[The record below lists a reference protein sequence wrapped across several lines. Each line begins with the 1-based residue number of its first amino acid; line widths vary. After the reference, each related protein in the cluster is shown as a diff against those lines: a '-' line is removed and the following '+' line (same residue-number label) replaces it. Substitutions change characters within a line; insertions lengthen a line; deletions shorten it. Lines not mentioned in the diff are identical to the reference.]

1 VIQSVRVRLAL
12 WHTAIV
18 AVLLLALTVAA
29 YKFIAET
36 TGRRFDQYLEETG
49 AAFRIEYVAQHYQTP
64 NDFAA
69 ATAALTEFDFRD
81 LDLGVMDLT
90 GQVVALTTAPGESQ
104 TTGDEVIQPFD
115 PTALGRFV
123 AQRHR
128 TEPECVTLPDRRGGV
143 RACILP
149 VEMDERSYVIVVARP
164 LLNQR
169 AMLESVRKA
178 LIVIF
183 PTALVLAAIG
193 GYLLTRRSLS
203 PVIAMTEHAS
213 RMGTSTLHE
222 RLPVPNAY
230 DEYGQLATVI
240 NGLLARIESAFE
252 QQRRFMADASHELR
266 TPIAIVRGEADIA
279 LAMPDRP
286 HDEYREALSVV
297 RAESR
302 RLSRIVHDLFLLAR
316 ADAGQQQLQLH
327 QFYLDDL
334 IADCTRAARSLAS
347 RRGMTLTSNVST
359 EAPVCG
365 DEDLMRQLILNL
377 LDNALKY
384 CSEGGAVEISLCSD
398 TGYHRVIVRDS
409 GPGIPPDVAAHI
421 FDRFYRGDGSRA
433 RDAASSTRLHDDSH
447 GVGAGLGLA
456 IARWVAEAHGG
467 SLVLAHSSLAGS
479 EFVLTLP
486 TLPTR
491 AAS

>member
-1 VIQSVRVRLAL
+1 
-12 WHTAIV
+12 
-18 AVLLLALTVAA
+18 
-29 YKFIAET
+29 
-36 TGRRFDQYLEETG
+36 
-49 AAFRIEYVAQHYQTP
+49 
-64 NDFAA
+64 
-69 ATAALTEFDFRD
+69 
-81 LDLGVMDLT
+81 
-90 GQVVALTTAPGESQ
+90 
-104 TTGDEVIQPFD
+104 
-115 PTALGRFV
+115 
-123 AQRHR
+123 
-128 TEPECVTLPDRRGGV
+128 
-143 RACILP
+143 
-149 VEMDERSYVIVVARP
+149 
-164 LLNQR
+164 
-169 AMLESVRKA
+169 
-178 LIVIF
+178 
-183 PTALVLAAIG
+183 
-193 GYLLTRRSLS
+193 
-203 PVIAMTEHAS
+203 
-213 RMGTSTLHE
+213 
-222 RLPVPNAY
+222 VPNAS

-316 ADAGQQQLQLH
+316 ADAGQQQLQLR

-347 RRGMTLTSNVST
+347 RRNMTLTSNVTT
-359 EAPVCG
+359 EAAVSG

-384 CSEGGAVEISLCSD
+384 CSEGGTVEISLC
-398 TGYHRVIVRDS
+398 TGPGSHRVIVRDS
-409 GPGIPPDVAAHI
+409 GPGIPPDVATHV
-421 FDRFYRGDGSRA
+421 FDRFYRGDGARA
-433 RDAASSTRLHDDSH
+433 RDAASTARMRDDAH

-467 SLVLAHSSLAGS
+467 SLVLAHSSLDGS

-486 TLPTR
+486 APPTV
-491 AAS
+491 

>member
-1 VIQSVRVRLAL
+1 MIESVRVRLAL

-18 AVLLLALTVAA
+18 ALLLLALTVAA
-29 YKFIAET
+29 YRFIAEM

-69 ATAALTEFDFRD
+69 ATAALTEFEFRD

-90 GQVVALTTAPGESQ
+90 GQVVALATAPGESQ

-115 PTALGRFV
+115 PTALGHV
-123 AQRHR
+123 IAR
-128 TEPECVTLPDRRGGV
+128 THITAPECVTLPDRRGGV
-143 RACILP
+143 RACMLP
-149 VEMDERSYVIVVARP
+149 VAMDERAYVIVVARP

-178 LIVIF
+178 LMVIF
-183 PTALVLAAIG
+183 PTTLVLTALG
-193 GYLLTRRSLS
+193 GFLLTRRSLS

-266 TPIAIVRGEADIA
+266 TPISIVRGEADIA
-279 LAMPDRP
+279 LAVPDRP
-286 HDEYREALSVV
+286 HEEYREALSVV
-297 RAESR
+297 RSESR

-316 ADAGQQQLQLH
+316 ADAGQQQLQLR

-334 IADCTRAARSLAS
+334 ITDCARAARSLAS
-347 RRGMTLTSNVST
+347 RRCMSLTSNVPT
-359 EAPVCG
+359 EALIFG

-377 LDNALKY
+377 LDNALKHG
-384 CSEGGAVEISLCSD
+384 CQGGVVDISLCSVP
-398 TGYHRVIVRDS
+398 GWHRVHVRDT
-409 GPGIPPDVAAHI
+409 GPGIPPEMAARI

-433 RDAASSTRLHDDSH
+433 RDSASSARMHDDAH

-456 IARWVAEAHGG
+456 IARWVAEAHEGT
-467 SLVLAHSSLAGS
+467 LVLANSSVAGS

-486 TLPTR
+486 ALQ
-491 AAS
+491 SH

>member
-18 AVLLLALTVAA
+18 ALLLLALTVAA

-49 AAFRIEYVAQHYQTP
+49 AAFRIEYVAQHYQSP
-64 NDFAA
+64 NDYAA
-69 ATAALTEFDFRD
+69 ASAALTEFDFRD

-90 GQVVALTTAPGESQ
+90 GQVVAIATAPGESQ
-104 TTGDEVIQPFD
+104 ASGDEVIQPFD
-115 PTALGRFV
+115 PVPLGRFI
-123 AQRHR
+123 ARSR
-128 TEPECVTLPDRRGGV
+128 ITASECVTLPDHRGGV
-143 RACILP
+143 RACVLP
-149 VEMDERSYVIVVARP
+149 VTMDGRSYAIVVARP
-164 LLNQR
+164 LSNQR

-183 PTALVLAAIG
+183 PTALVFAAIG

-203 PVIAMTEHAS
+203 PVIVMTEHAS

-240 NGLLARIESAFE
+240 NGLLAKIESAFE

-279 LAMPDRP
+279 LAVPDRP
-286 HDEYREALSVV
+286 HDDYREALSVV
-297 RAESR
+297 RTESR

-316 ADAGQQQLQLH
+316 ADAGQQQLQLR
-327 QFYLDDL
+327 QFYLDDV

-347 RRGMTLTSNVST
+347 RRCMTLTSSVLT
-359 EAPVCG
+359 EAAVCG

-384 CSEGGAVEISLCSD
+384 GSEGGAVEIALRSEP
-398 TGYHRVIVRDS
+398 GAHRVVVRDT
-409 GPGIPPDVAAHI
+409 GPGIPPEVAAHI
-421 FDRFYRGDGSRA
+421 FDRFYRGDGARA
-433 RDAASSTRLHDDSH
+433 RDAETSARQHEDAH

-467 SLVLAHSSLAGS
+467 SLVLAHSCTTGS

-486 TLPTR
+486 TLAT
-491 AAS
+491 A

>member
-18 AVLLLALTVAA
+18 ALLLLALTAAA
-29 YKFIAET
+29 YRFIAET

-49 AAFRIEYVAQHYQTP
+49 AAFRIEYVAQHYQSP

-69 ATAALTEFDFRD
+69 ATAALTEFEFRD

-90 GQVVALTTAPGESQ
+90 GQVVAIATAPGESQ
-104 TTGDEVIQPFD
+104 ATGDEVIQPFD
-115 PTALGRFV
+115 PTALGRFI
-123 AQRHR
+123 AR
-128 TEPECVTLPDRRGGV
+128 THIIVPECVTLPDGRGGV
-143 RACILP
+143 RACTLP
-149 VEMDERSYVIVVARP
+149 VTMDGRSYVIVVARP

-178 LIVIF
+178 LIIIF

-213 RMGTSTLHE
+213 RIGANTLHE
-222 RLPVPNAY
+222 RLPVPNAH

-240 NGLLARIESAFE
+240 NGLLARIESAFD
-252 QQRRFMADASHELR
+252 QQRQFMADASHELR
-266 TPIAIVRGEADIA
+266 TPISIVRGEADIA
-279 LAMPDRP
+279 LAVPDRA
-286 HDEYREALSVV
+286 HGDYREALSVV

-316 ADAGQQQLQLH
+316 ADAGQQQLHLRR
-327 QFYLDDL
+327 FYLDDL

-347 RRGMTLTSNVST
+347 RRGMRLTSNVPA
-359 EAPVCG
+359 EAAVCG
-365 DEDLMRQLILNL
+365 DEDLIRQLVLNL

-384 CSEGGAVEISLCSD
+384 GTEGGTVEISLRSEP
-398 TGYHRVIVRDS
+398 GFHRVIVRDS

-433 RDAASSTRLHDDSH
+433 RDSASSGPTHDDAH

-467 SLVLAHSSLAGS
+467 SLVLAQSSTTGS
-479 EFVLTLP
+479 DFVFMVP
-486 TLPTR
+486 
-491 AAS
+491 AAAVS

>member
-1 VIQSVRVRLAL
+1 VIQSVRVRLAV

-18 AVLLLALTVAA
+18 ALLLLALTVAA
-29 YKFIAET
+29 YKFIAEM

-49 AAFRIEYVAQHYQTP
+49 AAFRIEYVAQHYQSP
-64 NDFAA
+64 NDQAA
-69 ATAALTEFDFRD
+69 AAAALTEFDFRD
-81 LDLGVMDLT
+81 LDLGVMDLS
-90 GQVVALTTAPGESQ
+90 GQVLAMATAPGESQ
-104 TTGDEVIQPFD
+104 TSGEEVIQPFD
-115 PTALGRFV
+115 PTALGRFI
-123 AQRHR
+123 AGNHISDA
-128 TEPECVTLPDRRGGV
+128 ECITLPDRRGGV

-149 VEMDERSYVIVVARP
+149 VEVDLRSYAIIVARP
-164 LLNQR
+164 LSNQR

-183 PTALVLAAIG
+183 PTALVLAAIA
-193 GYLLTRRSLS
+193 GYLLTRRSPG

-213 RMGTSTLHE
+213 RMGTTTLHE
-222 RLPVPNAY
+222 RLPVPNAS

-316 ADAGQQQLQLH
+316 ADAGQQQLQLR

-334 IADCTRAARSLAS
+334 ISDCTRAARSLAS
-347 RRGMTLTSNVST
+347 RRNMTLTSTVTT

-384 CSEGGAVEISLCSD
+384 CSEGGAVEISLCS
-398 TGYHRVIVRDS
+398 GSGSHRVIVRDS
-409 GPGIPPDVAAHI
+409 GPGIPPDVARHV
-421 FDRFYRGDGSRA
+421 FDRFYRGDGARA
-433 RDAASSTRLHDDSH
+433 RDSAATVRLHDDAH

-467 SLVLAHSSLAGS
+467 SLVLAQSSQEGS

-486 TLPTR
+486 ALP
-491 AAS
+491 AI

>member
-18 AVLLLALTVAA
+18 ALLLLALTAAA
-29 YKFIAET
+29 YKFIAEM

-49 AAFRIEYVAQHYQTP
+49 AAFRIEYVAQHYQSP
-64 NDFAA
+64 NDQAA
-69 ATAALTEFDFRD
+69 AAAALTEFDFRD
-81 LDLGVMDLT
+81 LDLGVMDLS
-90 GQVVALTTAPGESQ
+90 GQVLAMATAPGESQ
-104 TTGDEVIQPFD
+104 TSGEEVIQPFD
-115 PTALGRFV
+115 PTALGRFI
-123 AQRHR
+123 ARNR
-128 TEPECVTLPDRRGGV
+128 ITATECITLPDRRGGV

-149 VEMDERSYVIVVARP
+149 VEVDLRSYAIIVARP
-164 LLNQR
+164 LSNQR
-169 AMLESVRKA
+169 SMLESVQKA
-178 LIVIF
+178 LVVIF
-183 PTALVLAAIG
+183 PTAIVLAAIA
-193 GYLLTRRSLS
+193 GYLLARRSLS

-213 RMGTSTLHE
+213 RMGTTTLHE
-222 RLPVPNAY
+222 RLPVPNAS

-297 RAESR
+297 RSESR

-316 ADAGQQQLQLH
+316 ADAGQQQLQLRR
-327 QFYLDDL
+327 FYLDDL

-347 RRGMTLTSNVST
+347 RRNMTLTSDVTT

-384 CSEGGAVEISLCSD
+384 GSEGGTVEISLCS
-398 TGYHRVIVRDS
+398 GAGSHRVIVRDS
-409 GPGIPPDVAAHI
+409 GPGIPDDVATHV
-421 FDRFYRGDGSRA
+421 FDRFYRGDGARA
-433 RDAASSTRLHDDSH
+433 RDSASTARMHDDAH

-467 SLVLAHSSLAGS
+467 SLVLAHSSPGGS

-486 TLPTR
+486 ALSPV
-491 AAS
+491 

>member
-1 VIQSVRVRLAL
+1 VIESVRVRLAL

-18 AVLLLALTVAA
+18 ALLLLALTGAA

-49 AAFRIEYVAQHYQTP
+49 AAFRIEFVAQHYQSP

-90 GQVVALTTAPGESQ
+90 GQVVALATAPGESQ
-104 TTGDEVIQPFD
+104 ATGDEVIQPFD
-115 PTALGRFV
+115 PTALGRIV
-123 AQRHR
+123 ARSHI
-128 TEPECVTLPDRRGGV
+128 TAPECVTLPDRRGGV
-143 RACILP
+143 RACTLP
-149 VEMDERSYVIVVARP
+149 VTMDGRSYAIVVARP
-164 LLNQR
+164 LSNQQ

-183 PTALVLAAIG
+183 PTALVFAAIG

-203 PVIAMTEHAS
+203 PVIAMTETAS

-240 NGLLARIESAFE
+240 NGLLAKIESAFE

-266 TPIAIVRGEADIA
+266 TPISIVRGEADIA
-279 LAMPDRP
+279 LAVPDRP
-286 HDEYREALSVV
+286 HDEYREALAVV
-297 RAESR
+297 RTESR

-316 ADAGQQQLQLH
+316 ADAGQQQLQRR
-327 QFYLDDL
+327 QFYLDDV

-347 RRGMTLTSNVST
+347 RRCMKLTSSVPT
-359 EAPVCG
+359 EAAVCG

-384 CSEGGAVEISLCSD
+384 GSEGGSVEVALCSEP
-398 TGYHRVIVRDS
+398 GAHRVIVRDS
-409 GPGIPPDVAAHI
+409 GPGIPPEVAEHI

-433 RDAASSTRLHDDSH
+433 RDTESSARAHDDTH

-467 SLVLAHSSLAGS
+467 SLVLARSSGAGS

-486 TLPTR
+486 ALAT
-491 AAS
+491 A

>member
-1 VIQSVRVRLAL
+1 MIPSVRVRLAL
-12 WHTAIV
+12 WHTGIV
-18 AVLLLALTVAA
+18 ALLLLALTGAA

-49 AAFRIEYVAQHYQTP
+49 AAFRIEYVAQHYQSP
-64 NDFAA
+64 NDQAA
-69 ATAALTEFDFRD
+69 AAAALTEFDFRD
-81 LDLGVMDLT
+81 LDLGVMDLS
-90 GQVVALTTAPGESQ
+90 GQVLAMATAPGESQ
-104 TTGDEVIQPFD
+104 TSGEEVIQPFD
-115 PTALGRFV
+115 PTALGRFI
-123 AQRHR
+123 ARSHITA
-128 TEPECVTLPDRRGGV
+128 TECITLPDRRGGV

-149 VEMDERSYVIVVARP
+149 VEVDLRSYAIIVARP
-164 LLNQR
+164 LSNQR
-169 AMLESVRKA
+169 SMLESVRKA

-183 PTALVLAAIG
+183 PTALVLAAIA
-193 GYLLTRRSLS
+193 GYLLARRSLS

-213 RMGTSTLHE
+213 RMGTTTLHE
-222 RLPVPNAY
+222 RLPVPNAS

-347 RRGMTLTSNVST
+347 RRNMTLTSNVTT

-384 CSEGGAVEISLCSD
+384 CSEGGTVEISLCS
-398 TGYHRVIVRDS
+398 GAGSHRVIVRDS
-409 GPGIPPDVAAHI
+409 GPGIPPEVATHV
-421 FDRFYRGDGSRA
+421 FDRFYRGDGARA
-433 RDAASSTRLHDDSH
+433 RDSASTARMHDDAH

-467 SLVLAHSSLAGS
+467 SLVLAHSSVEGS

-486 TLPTR
+486 ALQPV
-491 AAS
+491 